1 VTVEHATIT
10 VQVAPRIL
18 THSRI
23 LANKTYDLCRG
34 RLNRFSDLRTDGR
47 SSGKCFSLPGLAAPV
62 SRGCPLKTKGEY
74 EVLEVGL
81 GKFRAN
87 YIIYQ

>member
-1 VTVEHATIT
+1 MDARVGNVF
-10 VQVAPRIL
+10 PYR
-18 THSRI
+18 
-23 LANKTYDLCRG
+23 
-34 RLNRFSDLRTDGR
+34 
-47 SSGKCFSLPGLAAPV
+47 GLAAPV
-62 SRGCPLKTKGEY
+62 SRGCPLETKGEY